1 MNPDNQPR
9 EPIPIDP
16 PDNTGTSSTAADT
29 DLTAGETTTRKI
41 DPPDNT

>member
-1 MNPDNQPR
+1 MSPDNEPL

-16 PDNTGTSSTAADT
+16 PDNTRTGTNAEA
-29 DLTAGETTTRKI
+29 DLTAGETAPRKI

>member
-1 MNPDNQPR
+1 MSPDNQPR

-16 PDNTGTSSTAADT
+16 PDNTRTGAEADLT
-29 DLTAGETTTRKI
+29 TAGETAPRKI